1 MRFTVSNIFCIII
14 LFLFELCAFICRWY
28 VACCMLNNCDI
39 QMYILKN
46 SQDFRTLTDCVQWVN
61 VLHCMFQNWQSIQ
74 IRAGEKELIVHLE
87 LHHFC
92 IWSIIAEKNS
102 EPANAVHSF
111 FLQYQNRHTLLN
123 AQEKPLIFLWSLF
136 KIYIYY

>member
-14 LFLFELCAFICRWY
+14 LFLLELCAFICRWY
-28 VACCMLNNCDI
+28 VACCMLNDCDI

-46 SQDFRTLTDCVQWVN
+46 SQDFRTLTDCIQWVN

-92 IWSIIAEKNS
+92 IWSFIAEKNS

-111 FLQYQNRHTLLN
+111 YS
-123 AQEKPLIFLWSLF
+123 AISKPSYSLERTTKASYFLWSLF
-136 KIYIYY
+136 KKYIYY